1 MNAPSAGKRKT
12 AVVVMG
18 VAGTGKSTVGQ
29 ILARRLGWSFA
40 EADDF
45 HSAANVAK
53 MASGT
58 PLTDED
64 RRPWLESIRTWI
76 DANAG
81 DSVVTCSALR
91 RSYRDILRGAQANVR
106 FLHLSGTQESIGARM
121 AARTSHFMP
130 TSLLAS
136 QLATLEPLEGDEDGV
151 VINITGTPEE
161 IVTSA
166 VKALGLRE
174 SGDGLEQSTWAASG
188 GDSPRDPTRS

>member
-1 MNAPSAGKRKT
+1 MSASSSAKRKT
-12 AVVVMG
+12 VIVVMG
-18 VAGTGKSTVGQ
+18 VAGCGKSTVGRM
-29 ILARRLGWSFA
+29 LAQRLGWPFA

-53 MASGT
+53 MAAGT

-64 RRPWLESIRTWI
+64 RRPWLESIRRWMDET
-76 DANAG
+76 AS

-136 QLATLEPLEGDEDGV
+136 QLATLEPLGADEDGV
-151 VINITGTPEE
+151 VINVTGRPEE
-161 IVTSA
+161 IVA
-166 VKALGLRE
+166 GAIKVLGLRE
-174 SGDGLEQSTWAASG
+174 AGAKQGS
-188 GDSPRDPTRS
+188 

>member
-1 MNAPSAGKRKT
+1 MSASSSAKGKT
-12 AVVVMG
+12 VIVVMG
-18 VAGTGKSTVGQ
+18 VAGCGKSTVGRM
-29 ILARRLGWSFA
+29 LAQRLGWPFA

-53 MASGT
+53 MAAGT

-64 RRPWLESIRTWI
+64 RRPWLESIRRWMDET
-76 DANAG
+76 AS

-136 QLATLEPLEGDEDGV
+136 QLATLEPLEAGEDGV
-151 VINITGTPEE
+151 VINVTGRPEE
-161 IVTSA
+161 IVASA
-166 VKALGLRE
+166 IKVLGLRE
-174 SGDGLEQSTWAASG
+174 MGAKQGS
-188 GDSPRDPTRS
+188 